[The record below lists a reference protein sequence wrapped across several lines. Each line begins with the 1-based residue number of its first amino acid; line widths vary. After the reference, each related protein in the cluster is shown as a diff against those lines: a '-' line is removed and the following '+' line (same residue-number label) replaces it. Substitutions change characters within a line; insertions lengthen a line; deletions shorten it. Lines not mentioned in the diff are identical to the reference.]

1 MTMTQPAEKAVR
13 ELFADLRDAWDRGDG
28 DAYGAC
34 FTEDA
39 TYTTFVGTVYHGRA
53 DIAAGHQALFGAFL
67 KGTRMYEQ
75 IDEIRFLGPDAAVV
89 VGRGE
94 VAKKRPRELGK
105 VQTYTLVREADG
117 RWRIA
122 AFHNTKRRSL
132 MEAVSFRLLPASRPL
147 GAAPGASAA
156 RA

>member
-1 MTMTQPAEKAVR
+1 MATIQTGERAVR
-13 ELFADLRDAWDRGDG
+13 ELFDQLKDAWDRGDG

-39 TYTTFVGTVYHGRA
+39 TYTTFVGTVYRGRA

-67 KGTRMYEQ
+67 KGTVMFN
-75 IDEIRFLGPDAAVV
+75 DLVEIRFLGPDAAVV
-89 VGRGE
+89 LGTGDVGR
-94 VAKKRPRELGK
+94 KRPRALGK

-122 AFHNTKRRSL
+122 AFHNTKRKSL
-132 MEAVSFRLLPASRPL
+132 MEAVSFRLLPASAPR
-147 GAAPGASAA
+147 GA
-156 RA
+156 

>member
-1 MTMTQPAEKAVR
+1 
-13 ELFADLRDAWDRGDG
+13 
-28 DAYGAC
+28 
-34 FTEDA
+34 
-39 TYTTFVGTVYHGRA
+39 
-53 DIAAGHQALFGAFL
+53 
-67 KGTRMYEQ
+67 MYEQ